1 MATKSLNL
9 SSPGVSV
16 SCEDSGT
23 SWTSTTINTA
33 KVTALSSSK
42 HVFIEIDIS
51 SAMSGIL
58 YSKINSVKLS
68 FKANSN
74 RDMWAQG
81 KVYVYQEDSAGNSTT
96 AINGETIAHKS
107 STSSSHSA
115 TMSSD
120 KWLINDEISFA
131 IQCQN
136 PIAANYNY
144 YYLKDVSIVIDYEP
158 HTHSYSSTVTKAA
171 TCTSAGSTKFTCAC
185 GDEYTDNTK
194 PAALGHSPGP
204 AATCTT
210 PQTCTV
216 CETML
221 VPAKGHSADAE
232 ATCTTPQTCT
242 KCGKILAP
250 AKGHTFT
257 ATTIKADYLK
267 SAATCTAEAV
277 YYRSCLRCGLSS
289 KGQTGESTFPN
300 GSALGH
306 DYATTFTVDKKAT
319 CIADGS
325 KSKHCSRCSS
335 KTDVTVIPKRAHTIV
350 DTTVKTEATCTTDGV
365 MNQKCSNTAT
375 NEYEACAYTTTRAI
389 PAKGHTEVTI
399 PAVEPTCTATGL
411 TAGKKCS
418 VCGTVTVAQ
427 QTVAALGHSWND
439 PTYTWSADG
448 KSCTAQ
454 RVCKTDANHKE
465 TATATITSAV
475 KTAATCTAKGT
486 TTYTAKFSVSWTST
500 QTKDVQDIAQL
511 SHSYTGAIKS
521 NGNGK
526 DATHSFKCV
535 NGCEQ
540 YGGAT
545 SHTWNDGAVTKEPTC
560 TDKGEKTFTCTAGCG
575 ARYTKELDALGH
587 IYNDVKTE
595 AKPES
600 PGYTTH
606 TCSRCG
612 HSYKD
617 NYVYYITFKNGDGS
631 DLEGVKVAEGNT
643 PVCSKTP
650 TKASTAEYDYTWDKS
665 NPWTPAIGTAT
676 ANQVY
681 TPNFTATKRSYTVT
695 FKDEGGATI
704 KTESVKYGEK
714 ATPPTAPE
722 KADTAQWDYSFEG
735 WFDSN
740 NNKWSSNTVITGNTT
755 FTAQYSAKT
764 QEYTVVW
771 KNYDGT
777 VLETDTGVLYG
788 TKPKYDGPVPT
799 RPNNAEHSYE
809 FAGWDYDINAGI
821 TGNKVFTAKF
831 EENDNGYV
839 VRWLNADGSELE
851 IDEWVPYGNKPD
863 YNGETPF
870 MDDEEFTYTFIGW
883 RVSVTDPAQPESELE
898 IVKGDITYT
907 AVYDKTPKLYAIT
920 VILLNSESTT
930 VYEYGRV
937 VTIEAPDE
945 EGYNFIGWSD
955 GNTDKSRDITVL
967 GVATYRAVYEIKTYE
982 LKLSYRATE
991 GKITGVSQG
1000 TYNHGTSIT
1009 ATAVPVKGYKFSYWI
1024 LTKEDG
1030 AEETIADSTIQFNI
1044 TSNITIGAVFAK
1056 IPPPDITFA
1065 QILYKNKQI
1074 SATNKVPADEYF
1086 RIVVAAVAYD

>member
-1 MATKSLNL
+1 MATTTLSLNKL
-9 SSPGVSV
+9 IDYTEGSSFVVNETASGSTKTFIAVFDSYTNHSIRVSKF
-16 SCEDSGT
+16 T
-23 SWTSTTINTA
+23 P
-33 KVTALSSSK
+33 
-42 HVFIEIDIS
+42 
-51 SAMSGIL
+51 
-58 YSKINSVKLS
+58 KIGSVKVGGQNWLS
-68 FKANSN
+68 TEIIKITYVLGFYDNSEFV
-74 RDMWAQG
+74 AFPVTEQ
-81 KVYVYQEDSAGNSTT
+81 YYT
-96 AINGETIAHKS
+96 KS
-107 STSSSHSA
+107 DTVSEKDGTTSSSVDFTEGA
-115 TMSSD
+115 
-120 KWLINDEISFA
+120 A
-131 IQCQN
+131 IQTWNKLAVRIKVESTQSLVGCKVVMSN
-136 PIAANYNY
+136 FS
-144 YYLKDVSIVIDYEP
+144 LGLE
-158 HTHSYSSTVTKAA
+158 YSLGTGHQYTTETSRTPSTCCTKGLVTKQCSCGA
-171 TCTSAGSTKFTCAC
+171 TKTTELEL
-185 GDEYTDNTK
+185 DPNN
-194 PAALGHSPGP
+194 HSGG
-204 AATCTT
+204 TE
-210 PQTCTV
+210 V
-216 CETML
+216 RN
-221 VPAKGHSADAE
+221 AK
-232 ATCTTPQTCT
+232 
-242 KCGKILAP
+242 
-250 AKGHTFT
+250 
-257 ATTIKADYLK
+257 
-267 SAATCTAEAV
+267 AATCTAEG
-277 YYRSCLRCGLSS
+277 YTGDTYCKGCGAKISS
-289 KGQTGESTFPN
+289 GSTI
-300 GSALGH
+300 A
-306 DYATTFTVDKKAT
+306 KK
-319 CIADGS
+319 S
-325 KSKHCSRCSS
+325 
-335 KTDVTVIPKRAHTIV
+335 
-350 DTTVKTEATCTTDGV
+350 
-365 MNQKCSNTAT
+365 
-375 NEYEACAYTTTRAI
+375 
-389 PAKGHTEVTI
+389 HTEVTI
-399 PAVEPTCTATGL
+399 PAVPATCEATGL

-418 VCGTVTVAQ
+418 VCGTIIIAQ
-427 QTVAALGHSWND
+427 QTVAALGHSFGS
-439 PTYTWSADG
+439 TIYTWSADG

-454 RVCKTDANHKE
+454 RVCSRDSSHKE
-465 TATATITSAV
+465 ISTATITSAV
-475 KTAATCTAKGT
+475 KTAATCLAKGT
-486 TTYTAKFSVSWTST
+486 TTYTAKFSVSWAST
-500 QTKDVQDIAQL
+500 QTKDVQDIAQK

-526 DATHSFKCV
+526 DSTHSFKCV

-540 YGGAT
+540 YGGAVR
-545 SHTWNDGAVTKEPTC
+545 HTWNDGAVTKEPTC

-631 DLEGVKVAEGNT
+631 ELEGVKVAEGNT

-665 NPWTPAIGTAT
+665 NPWTPVIGTAT

-681 TPNFTATKRSYTVT
+681 TPNFTAVKRSYTVT
-695 FKDEGGATI
+695 FKGEGGATI
-704 KTESVKYGEK
+704 KTESVKYGNN

-809 FAGWDYDINAGI
+809 FAGWDYDINADI

-831 EENDNGYV
+831 EEIDNGYV

-863 YNGETPF
+863 YNGETPS

-883 RVSVTDPAQPESELE
+883 RVSVTDPAKPESELE
-898 IVKGDITYT
+898 TVKGDITYT

-930 VYEYGRV
+930 AYEYGRT

-1009 ATAVPVKGYKFSYWI
+1009 ATAVPVKGYKFSCWI

-1030 AEETIADSTIQFNI
+1030 AEETFTDSTIQFSI
-1044 TSNITIGAVFAK
+1044 TDDIAISAVFTK